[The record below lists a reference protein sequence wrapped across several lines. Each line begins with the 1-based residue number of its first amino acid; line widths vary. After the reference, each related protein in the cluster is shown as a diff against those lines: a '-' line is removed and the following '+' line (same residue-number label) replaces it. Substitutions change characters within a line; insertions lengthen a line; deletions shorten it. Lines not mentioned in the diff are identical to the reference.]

1 MLPNPLRRRWQP
13 LLLMM
18 VCIAGMCVA
27 AMEKW
32 RQDDA
37 YRFWAA
43 VGLSRVLN
51 PVMNAT
57 NRGLVVVRQLGR
69 LRTLEQENQQLRHE
83 LAENRLL
90 MQLTEEELRR
100 LQRISG
106 LGRWSGPAELRF
118 MTADVIGLITNEESA
133 EMIVNRGS
141 ADGVRP
147 RDPAVALGG
156 LIGQVQSVTAHTAHI
171 QGLADPVSA
180 VGAVALKSRSRGILY
195 GRGRGKPMEFIPEN
209 EVQPLEIGTLLVTS
223 GFENSV
229 YPKGIVIGK
238 ITGRQANM
246 YGMPYG
252 AVQPVVPFESIEEVL
267 LVLPRHRF
275 DGRATT
281 TETLGRYAI
290 EMPLGP
296 QVTSDSLATT
306 GTVLT
311 SGTLTQMRLSTAT
324 LTTTSATLEHHS
336 QTTNTTTTQQGKGLR
351 RTPKPVENTDDAAE
365 ATPQRDAVQRED
377 MDAPTAAAAE
387 EAKP

>member
-1 MLPNPLRRRWQP
+1 
-13 LLLMM
+13 
-18 VCIAGMCVA
+18 
-27 AMEKW
+27 
-32 RQDDA
+32 
-37 YRFWAA
+37 
-43 VGLSRVLN
+43 
-51 PVMNAT
+51 
-57 NRGLVVVRQLGR
+57 
-69 LRTLEQENQQLRHE
+69 
-83 LAENRLL
+83 
-90 MQLTEEELRR
+90 
-100 LQRISG
+100 
-106 LGRWSGPAELRF
+106 

-296 QVTSDSLATT
+296 QVTSDSLFTT
-306 GTVLT
+306 GSTVLIT
-311 SGTLTQMRLSTAT
+311 SGTLAQTRLSTAT
-324 LTTTSATLEHHS
+324 LTTTSATLEHRR
-336 QTTNTTTTQQGKGLR
+336 QTTNTTSTQQGKGLR
-351 RTPKPVENTDDAAE
+351 RTPKPAENADDAAE
-365 ATPQRDAVQRED
+365 AETTPEGDEPRPQPEADPQRGAVQREG